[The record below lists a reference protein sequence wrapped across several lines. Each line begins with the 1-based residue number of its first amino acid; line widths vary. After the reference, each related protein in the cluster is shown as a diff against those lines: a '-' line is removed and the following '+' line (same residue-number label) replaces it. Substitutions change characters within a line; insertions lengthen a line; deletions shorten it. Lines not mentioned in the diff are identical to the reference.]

1 MLRCRF
7 SDALLTNLWRWL
19 CSPAAALACSG
30 LQRTV
35 TGLMRKTLAQLV
47 ADLKRLGA
55 RVVAA
60 DAHSL
65 ILATG
70 KHNLTAAVG
79 CAAAVH
85 NAIYLYMRPRLQD
98 HLGTEQAL
106 QPF

>member
-1 MLRCRF
+1 MWWRRF

-19 CSPAAALACSG
+19 CSPAAKLACAG

-35 TGLMRKTLAQLV
+35 TALMRKTLAQLV
-47 ADLKRLGA
+47 ADLRRLGA

-79 CAAAVH
+79 CAKLPPPSFY
-85 NAIYLYMRPRLQD
+85 NTCIGP
-98 HLGTEQAL
+98 G
-106 QPF
+106 PS